1 MDITI
6 YGKKNCQYC
15 DKAKALLDIKGI
27 EYAYFDFFELDSD
40 EQNNILTERAI
51 GAKSYP
57 IILIDGAYVGGFD
70 NINAILS

>member
-15 DKAKALLDIKGI
+15 DKAKALLESKGI
-27 EYAYFDFFELDSD
+27 EYTYFDFFEQTDE
-40 EQNNILTERAI
+40 EQNIILNEKAI

-57 IILIDGAYVGGFD
+57 IILIDGAYVGGHS
-70 NINAILS
+70 NILTLLS